1 MRLLGLIFS
10 LCEMKEFHKMMAEAS
25 SGLKTAKEL
34 FVRRV
39 HVLADG
45 DDIPLT
51 SYLRGGSSAGDMR

>member
-1 MRLLGLIFS
+1 
-10 LCEMKEFHKMMAEAS
+10 MKEFHKMMAEAS